1 MFSDHC
7 FLILGELFNPKKYL
21 FTCGRMAPGFYLQ
34 SKFCDNDEKN
44 SHARF
49 LDHKLSG
56 TKRYSTPYRI
66 NSEESFSDRL
76 IPFLDETQNSK
87 RLKET
92 PCTDE
97 FVSSDESLYSSS
109 TSDFYSGSNSGSTES
124 LNSVPKP
131 HFRDHIW
138 AYTQRYL
145 AAETMEEAAAALMG
159 DDEDEVKEEGST
171 DGMRLVQLLISCAEA
186 VACRDKL
193 HASTLLSELR
203 SNALVFGTS
212 FQRVASCFV
221 QGLSDRLAL
230 VQPLGTVG
238 VVIPH
243 LKTMAISSEKEEALS
258 LVYNI
263 CPHIQFGH
271 FVANSMILEAFEGE
285 SSVHVVDLGMS
296 LGLRHGHQWR
306 SLMYSLANR
315 AGKPRRLHLTGVG
328 NCAEHLQE
336 IGDDLEQYAFSLG
349 LNFEFSVVECNL
361 ENLQPRAFKLIEG
374 EVLVINSIL
383 HLHCVVKE
391 SRGALNAVLQKFHQL
406 SPKYLILVEQDSSH
420 NGPFFLG
427 RFMEALHY
435 YSAIFDSLDTMLP
448 RYDTRRAKIEQ
459 FYFAEE
465 IKNIV
470 SCEGPARVERHERAD
485 QWRRRMSRAGFQSA
499 PIKKITQTKQWLEKM
514 KINEGYTTTEE
525 KGCLILG
532 WKSKPI
538 IAASCWKC
546 SSV

>member
-1 MFSDHC
+1 
-7 FLILGELFNPKKYL
+7 
-21 FTCGRMAPGFYLQ
+21 MAPGFYLQ

-44 SHARF
+44 RHARF

-56 TKRYSTPYRI
+56 TKRYSTPYRF
-66 NSEESFSDRL
+66 NFEESFSDCL
-76 IPFLDETQNSK
+76 IPFLDETQSSK
-87 RLKET
+87 KLKET

-97 FVSSDESLYSSS
+97 FVSSEESFYSSS
-109 TSDFYSGSNSGSTES
+109 TSGFYSGSNSGSTES
-124 LNSVPKP
+124 LNSVSKP

-145 AAETMEEAAAALMG
+145 AAETMEEAAAALIG
-159 DDEDEVKEEGST
+159 GDEDEVKEEGSA
-171 DGMRLVQLLISCAEA
+171 DGMRLVQLLIACAEA

-306 SLMYSLANR
+306 SLMNSLANR
-315 AGKPRRLHLTGVG
+315 AGKPRRLHITGVG

-391 SRGALNAVLQKFHQL
+391 SRGALNAVLQKLHQL

-514 KINEGYTTTEE
+514 KISEGYTTVEE